1 MPSRL
6 RYKEHPARQAVR
18 ASLIAVFLI
27 SAAVDGPAAL
37 AAQQTVLDA
46 ATIKHYDIPSG
57 PLGQTLSRF
66 ALDEGIALSFEPM
79 LTEGRQSPGA
89 SGNLTARQAAMR
101 LLAGSGL
108 EIIAR
113 ADGSYTLR
121 RVPVPTGGAEVTS
134 LPAVRVIGEAD
145 MNGTTEGSGSY
156 AATRTRTAT
165 KLALSP
171 RETPQTVT
179 VVTRQQMD
187 DFGMTSV
194 DDALEA
200 SSGVFVYNRGSNGSA
215 YYSRGFNLQSQYDGV
230 PNPIGISESNRAPVI
245 DNAFLDR
252 VEILQGPSGLLS
264 GAGDPGGTIN
274 LVRKRPTDVFQA
286 QAEAQL
292 GSWDQKRLV
301 GDIGGPLTE
310 SGAIRGRLVAVV
322 ENSDSFIDY
331 VYNNRRGL
339 YGILEADLTP
349 STTLSTSFQYQRD
362 KGRMHSGVPLG
373 PDGSDLG
380 WNRSSYFGNPDASIT
395 KEYKL
400 YTLGLEQKLPADW
413 ILKATYSRNETDVK
427 DLKGSWAWGDLDAT
441 TGDGL
446 SLYQYKSLSRNF
458 RSDAFDVYASG
469 PVTLLGRQH
478 ELVFGVN
485 GSTMKEDSLNTGN
498 VPTPINVYSF
508 DPEALPDPV
517 LGTPFNSEGKTEQY
531 GAFAVGRF
539 NLSDSLKLIAG
550 TRISSYKQRDLLTG
564 ETTQDENGVVSPYAG
579 LIYDINR
586 QFSAYASYSDI
597 FNPQTAKRAD
607 GDTLKP
613 VIGANYEIG
622 LKGELLDGALN
633 ASVALVRL
641 EQTNLARVDDSVPPD
656 PGNACGGACYVA
668 ADKVVSQGA
677 DLSLNG
683 EILPGWNL
691 AAGYTF
697 VASKY
702 AAGDQKGERYMASLP
717 RHSLR
722 LATSYKLPDTRWT
735 VGGNLRVFSAL
746 DNKGSNY
753 DIHRGGLALVG
764 LTAKYQISSQ
774 ADVTVVVDNLF
785 DRSYYATVD
794 SLYYTPY
801 GEPRRIF
808 ANLRYRF

>member
-1 MPSRL
+1 MPICPLHAERPIS
-6 RYKEHPARQAVR
+6 QAVR
-18 ASLIAVFLI
+18 ASLIAFFLI
-27 SAAVDGPAAL
+27 ASAVNGTTAL

-46 ATIKHYDIPSG
+46 ATQKHYDIPPG

-66 ALDEGIALSFEPM
+66 ALEEGIALSFEPV
-79 LTEGRQSPGA
+79 LTEGRKSPGA
-89 SGNLTARQAAMR
+89 SGNLTARQAAAT

-121 RVPVPTGGAEVTS
+121 RVPVSSESAGVTS
-134 LPAVRVIGEAD
+134 LPAVRVTGQAD
-145 MNGTTEGSGSY
+145 MSGTTEGSGSY

-200 SSGVFVYNRGSNGSA
+200 ASGVFVYNRGSNGSA

-274 LVRKRPTDVFQA
+274 LIRKRPTDVFQTGA
-286 QAEAQL
+286 QVQL

-301 GDIGGPLTE
+301 GDISGPLTE
-310 SGAIRGRLVAVV
+310 SGRVRGRLVAVV
-322 ENSDSFIDY
+322 DNSDSFIDY
-331 VYNNRRGL
+331 VYNNRRGI

-349 STTLSTSFQYQRD
+349 STILSTSFQYQRD

-380 WNRSSYFGNPDASIT
+380 LSRSSYFGNPDASMT

-427 DLKGSWAWGDLDAT
+427 DLKGSWAWGNLDIA

-446 SLYQYKSLSRNF
+446 SLYQYKSLRRNF
-458 RSDAFDVYASG
+458 DSNAFDVYASG
-469 PVTLLGRQH
+469 PVTLLGRRH

-485 GSTMKEDSLNTGN
+485 GSTVKESSLNTGN
-498 VPTPINVYSF
+498 VPTLINVYSF
-508 DPEALPDPV
+508 DPEALPEPV
-517 LGTPFNSEGKTEQY
+517 SGTPFNSEGKTEQY

-550 TRISSYKQRDLLTG
+550 TRVSTYKRRDLLTG
-564 ETTQDENGVVSPYAG
+564 VTTQKENDVVSPYAG
-579 LIYDINR
+579 LVYDINK

-597 FNPQTAKRAD
+597 FNPQTAKSAN

-613 VIGANYEIG
+613 VVGANYEIG

-633 ASVALVRL
+633 ASVALFRL
-641 EQTNLARVDDSVPPD
+641 EQTNLARADDSVPPD
-656 PGNACGGACYVA
+656 PGNACGGTCYVA

-677 DLSLNG
+677 DLSLSG
-683 EILPGWNL
+683 EILPGWNV

-702 AAGDQKGERYMASLP
+702 AAGGQKGERYMASLP

-722 LATSYKLPDTRWT
+722 LATSYRLADTSWT

-774 ADVTVVVDNLF
+774 ADVTFVVDNLF
-785 DRSYYATVD
+785 DRRYYATVD